1 MLAARE
7 QLLLATSLDPGFAP
21 AWGALSSTY
30 VVDMLFDR
38 GSRAQAVSTAR
49 DLARKALDL
58 SPDDPQALAALGM
71 LQLYSDWDFE
81 GARTKLERAVV
92 LSPHESMVRH
102 GWADYLMVTG
112 RYDESLEQ
120 TRLGRSYDPMSPL
133 VAMIETFHAMAARRF
148 EDVIADGRRALL
160 ITPPTS
166 QFAAGLHS
174 TIGDALWQQQK
185 YSEAIEELKLSAGAD
200 NPAWRVFEDT
210 YRRSG
215 PQAALR
221 AYSSRVAATLVK
233 KDRVDPVAVAAAF
246 AEAGDRDRAIEWLER
261 GYAEHRPAMLH
272 VPANVAFEALR
283 DDPRFRDLLR
293 RIGLRMPPSP
303 TRRP

>member
-1 MLAARE
+1 M
-7 QLLLATSLDPGFAP
+7 
-21 AWGALSSTY
+21 
-30 VVDMLFDR
+30 
-38 GSRAQAVSTAR
+38 AR

-58 SPDDPQALAALGM
+58 SADEPQALAALGM

-81 GARTKLERAVV
+81 GARAKLERAVV
-92 LSPHESMVRH
+92 LSPHESLIRH

-120 TRLGRSYDPMSPL
+120 TRLGRSYDPTSPL

-148 EDVIADGRRALL
+148 EDVIAGGRRGLL
-160 ITPPTS
+160 ITPPAN
-166 QFAAGLHS
+166 QMAAALHS
-174 TIGDALWQQQK
+174 SVGDALWQQQK
-185 YSEAIEELKLSAGAD
+185 YDEAIEELKLSAGAD
-200 NPAWRVFEDT
+200 SPAWRVFEDT

-233 KDRVDPVAVAAAF
+233 GDRVDPVAVAVAF

-261 GYAEHRPAMLH
+261 GYAEHRPTMLH
-272 VPANVAFEALR
+272 VPANVAFESLR
-283 DDPRFRDLLR
+283 DDPRFQDLLR
-293 RIGLRMPPSP
+293 RIGLRMPPLPAGSP
-303 TRRP
+303 TRTP